1 MARKEKVSKVIDGDT
16 FETAGASTATWTM
29 RNQTSGS
36 ETPPC
41 RFVDWPYPES
51 RASVPQRT
59 QAVTATAF

>member
-41 RFVDWPYPES
+41 RFVDRYCQVS
-51 RASVPQRT
+51 VRRASRYSGS
-59 QAVTATAF
+59 